1 MIMFLMSMSMS
12 VLLLSQDEG
21 DSNDTTEENDLE
33 QTLEPGEGTVSLG
46 HLKYVFLSSK
56 VSLDQK
62 P

>member
-1 MIMFLMSMSMS
+1 MSMS